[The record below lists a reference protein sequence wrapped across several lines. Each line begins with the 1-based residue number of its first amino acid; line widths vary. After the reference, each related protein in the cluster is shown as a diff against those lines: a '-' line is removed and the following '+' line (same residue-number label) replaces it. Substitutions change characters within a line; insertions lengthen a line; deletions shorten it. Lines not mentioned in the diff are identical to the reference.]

1 MNLVLGRWVDV
12 PCCGLCAASL
22 TFNFHII
29 QIIPVSHLPS
39 MHSTLSVCSWA
50 VYPVGQYM
58 GKISFALNV
67 FSDQLFT
74 SLEVITSLGNISFFV
89 FLRLLSSCAAVTLSC
104 PTLGTFQWKTVEL
117 SIQLSWGCTVHSVR
131 AGARV
136 TSISYVLFLP
146 NMCSWASHLPVSQSV
161 NQG

>member
-1 MNLVLGRWVDV
+1 MNLVLGRWDGV
-12 PCCGLCAASL
+12 PYCGLCAGSL

-50 VYPVGQYM
+50 VYPVEQNTSGGQYM

-74 SLEVITSLGNISFFV
+74 SLEMIISLGNISFLFSLV
-89 FLRLLSSCAAVTLSC
+89 C
-104 PTLGTFQWKTVEL
+104 
-117 SIQLSWGCTVHSVR
+117 
-131 AGARV
+131 
-136 TSISYVLFLP
+136 FLP
-146 NMCSWASHLPVSQSV
+146 ARQ
-161 NQG
+161 